1 MSRPESNKALLPQ
14 PQRPCVSSISRRPRH
29 CHDCQ
34 TPVPTICNVPTLKT
48 KEAIEARLSLIFL
61 KWESQP
67 QKYQGTLPVTLDDEQ
82 PHEGG
87 KSCLW
92 AVEKAIQVPASPVS
106 MEPMWCW
113 IGGTYSALTS
123 SLSHLLV
130 LDSLCWVLGLTRNL
144 NKVTSHSI
152 KCMP

>member
-1 MSRPESNKALLPQ
+1 MRRPELNKTLLPQ
-14 PQRPCVSSISRRPRH
+14 SQRPCVSSISKWPRH

-34 TPVPTICNVPTLKT
+34 TPAPTICNVPTLKT
-48 KEAIEARLSLIFL
+48 KETIEARRSLIFL

-87 KSCLW
+87 KSCPW
-92 AVEKAIQVPASPVS
+92 AGGKAIQVPASPVS

-113 IGGTYSALTS
+113 IGETYSALTS
-123 SLSHLLV
+123 FLESPLV
-130 LDSLCWVLGLTRNL
+130 LDSPCWVLGLTQNL
-144 NKVTSHSI
+144 NKVIPHSI
-152 KCMP
+152 KNMP